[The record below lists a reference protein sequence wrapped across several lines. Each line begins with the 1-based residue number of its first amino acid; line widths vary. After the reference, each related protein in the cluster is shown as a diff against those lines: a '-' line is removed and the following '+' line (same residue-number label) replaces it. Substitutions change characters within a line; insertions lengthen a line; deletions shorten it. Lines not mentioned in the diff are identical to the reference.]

1 MIKEYKNYKLVHKKT
16 YLKEG
21 AIVPKKTV
29 SNFEKR
35 FMELEKLV
43 NQMEQGDLSLEESL
57 KYFERGM
64 LLTKKCQQALSEA
77 EQKVKI
83 LLEKNNKNSLETF
96 DLNNKD

>member
-1 MIKEYKNYKLVHKKT
+1 M
-16 YLKEG
+16 
-21 AIVPKKTV
+21 PKKTTI
-29 SNFEKR
+29 NFEKT
-35 FMELEKLV
+35 FVELEKLV
-43 NQMEQGDLSLEESL
+43 DQMEQGDLSLEDSL

-83 LLEKNNKNSLETF
+83 LVEKNNKNSLETF

>member
-1 MIKEYKNYKLVHKKT
+1 MIKEYKGYKLVHKKT
-16 YLKEG
+16 YLKDG
-21 AIVPKKTV
+21 VIVTKKAV
-29 SNFEKR
+29 INFEKT

>member
-1 MIKEYKNYKLVHKKT
+1 
-16 YLKEG
+16 
-21 AIVPKKTV
+21 
-29 SNFEKR
+29 
-35 FMELEKLV
+35 
-43 NQMEQGDLSLEESL
+43 
-57 KYFERGM
+57 M

>member
-1 MIKEYKNYKLVHKKT
+1 MTKKT
-16 YLKEG
+16 
-21 AIVPKKTV
+21 AI
-29 SNFEKR
+29 NFEKT

-64 LLTKKCQQALSEA
+64 LLTKKCQQALGEA

-83 LLEKNNKNSLETF
+83 LLEKNIYPL
-96 DLNNKD
+96 